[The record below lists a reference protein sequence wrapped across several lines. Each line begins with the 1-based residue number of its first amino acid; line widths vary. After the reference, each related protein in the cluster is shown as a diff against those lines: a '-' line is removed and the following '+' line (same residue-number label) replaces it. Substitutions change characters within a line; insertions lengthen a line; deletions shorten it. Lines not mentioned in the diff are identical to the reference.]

1 MKKWTITITCCS
13 IMFLALTACSQQ
25 DNAQSEVQNQETLLK
40 QEEAINIAKEELT
53 KEEKESITNF
63 ENPVVEEMSF
73 TKEPN
78 IYKYDNTE
86 SMIDKQVYKI
96 TFHTKQDNLLGPIV
110 FYIDVID
117 GQIYG
122 MDYRE

>member
-1 MKKWTITITCCS
+1 MKKWIITITCCS

>member
-1 MKKWTITITCCS
+1 MKKWIITITCCS

-25 DNAQSEVQNQETLLK
+25 ENAKSEVQNQETSLK

-53 KEEKESITNF
+53 KEEKESITDF

-73 TKEPN
+73 SKEPD
-78 IYKYDNTE
+78 IYKYDNTG

>member
-1 MKKWTITITCCS
+1 MKKWIITITCCS

-25 DNAQSEVQNQETLLK
+25 ENAQSEVQNQETSLK

-53 KEEKESITNF
+53 KEEKESITDF

-78 IYKYDNTE
+78 IYKYDNTG

>member
-1 MKKWTITITCCS
+1 MKKWIITITCCS

-25 DNAQSEVQNQETLLK
+25 ENAQSEVQNQETSLK
-40 QEEAINIAKEELT
+40 QEEAINIAKEKLT
-53 KEEKESITNF
+53 KEEKESITDF

-73 TKEPN
+73 SKEPD
-78 IYKYDNTE
+78 IYKYDNTG

-96 TFHTKQDNLLGPIV
+96 TFHTKQDNLVGPIV